1 MASVPNLDGLVSSG
15 RQSSALKVLMITT
28 NWPSPDRPSTS
39 HFIKRQAEFLQAAGV
54 DLDVFHFKGE
64 KNPLSYAKAWLAVR
78 RKLRSDRYDLV
89 HAQFGQSGLMALPRR
104 LPLVVTLRGSDIL
117 GTVSDED
124 GRYTF
129 AGEINRRLTRL
140 VASKAD
146 AVIMVSAHMASH
158 LGPVRRPFVIPSG
171 VDFDLFQTSP
181 RDEARAQLGLSAEER
196 LLLFVGNPAQ
206 KRKRFALAQAA
217 VEILNQRL
225 PARLVVAWGTPHTD
239 IPKYVC
245 ACDALLFTSMQ
256 EGSPNVVK
264 EALAC
269 NLPVVSVAV
278 GDVEERIGPVEGCEL
293 CQDEAPE
300 AIANMLER
308 VLRRGARVAGRVSVE
323 HLCEHAITRQVI
335 SVYRSVLADET
346 VEQVPDAGSDWTN
359 SGLEAN
365 PG

>member
-1 MASVPNLDGLVSSG
+1 
-15 RQSSALKVLMITT
+15 MITT
-28 NWPSPDRPSTS
+28 NWPSPGRPSTS
-39 HFIKRQAEFLQAAGV
+39 HFIKRQADFLQAAGV

-78 RKLRSDRYDLV
+78 RKLRSTHYDLI
-89 HAQFGQSGLMALPRR
+89 HAQFGQSGLMALPKR
-104 LPLVVTLRGSDIL
+104 LPYVVTLRGSDIL

-124 GRYTF
+124 GGYTL
-129 AGEINRRLTRL
+129 AGEFNRRLTRF

-158 LGPVRRPFVIPSG
+158 LGPARRTFVIPSG
-171 VDFDLFQTSP
+171 LDLDLFQTSP
-181 RDEARAQLGLSAEER
+181 RDEARAQLGLPADER

-206 KRKRFALAQAA
+206 RRKRFALAEAA
-217 VEILNQRL
+217 VEILNRRL

-239 IPKYVC
+239 IPKYMC

-269 NLPVVSVAV
+269 DLPVVSVDV
-278 GDVEERIGPVEGCEL
+278 GDVEERIGQVEGCEL
-293 CQDEAPE
+293 CRDESPE
-300 AIANMLER
+300 AIANALEK

-323 HLCEHAITRQVI
+323 HLCEQAITDQVI
-335 SVYRSVLADET
+335 SVYRSVLAGEA
-346 VEQVPDAGSDWTN
+346 VAQVPDAKPDWAN

-365 PG
+365 SG